1 MDFLFFLCYN
11 HYNDILTDSQPLSS
25 ALSYPGVVFN
35 MELKDEKRIIC
46 TPGPLAK
53 NAFFYIQ
60 ETGFIKTAEAFT
72 TQRRNLESFLIVA
85 VISGHG
91 ELTFNNI
98 TTSVSKG
105 ECFFIDCRTPH
116 VYKSSSKDPWE
127 LLWIHFNGA
136 TSQQYYDYFISQMKN
151 VFRPQSF
158 DKVVSSISEIIRINE
173 QKNQDA
179 EILTSNL
186 IVDLL
191 TIALTV
197 NSDSGQYDSAL
208 RSKLAAVHSN
218 INDHF
223 SEDLSL
229 EMLSSKFYISKFY
242 LTREYKKIYGMTIF
256 QHIINS
262 RINYGKKLL
271 RFSDNS
277 IDEIAHL
284 CGFND
289 QSYFA
294 RQFKKSE
301 NLTCFSYRKMWR
313 D

>member
-1 MDFLFFLCYN
+1 MLLY
-11 HYNDILTDSQPLSS
+11 
-25 ALSYPGVVFN
+25 
-35 MELKDEKRIIC
+35 R
-46 TPGPLAK
+46 
-53 NAFFYIQ
+53 
-60 ETGFIKTAEAFT
+60 
-72 TQRRNLESFLIVA
+72 
-85 VISGHG
+85 
-91 ELTFNNI
+91 
-98 TTSVSKG
+98 
-105 ECFFIDCRTPH
+105 
-116 VYKSSSKDPWE
+116 

-136 TSQQYYDYFISQMKN
+136 TSQQYYDYFISQSKN
-151 VFRPQSF
+151 IFRPQSF
-158 DKVVSSISEIIRINE
+158 DKVVSSITEIITVNE
-173 QKNQDA
+173 KKQRDA
-179 EILTSNL
+179 EIITSKL
-186 IVDLL
+186 IVELL
-191 TIALTV
+191 TLALTV
-197 NSDSGQYDSAL
+197 NADSGQVDSAL
-208 RSKLAAVHSN
+208 RTKLAAVHSY
-218 INDHF
+218 INEHF
-223 SEDLSL
+223 SEELSL

-256 QHIINS
+256 QHIITT